1 MDILIISPKN
11 SKIEN
16 LLVSITVEHKIFT
29 TDNFLKGLALYNKI
43 RPSVLFI
50 DYALPQINGVTF
62 CQILRDMMV
71 KDSISYK
78 DLTIFMLLSASQI
91 KEDFTQL
98 SSLNIKFFIEEP
110 MNEALFKLQMMNFFS
125 NFKTGFD
132 TTLEESVKRAQI
144 SQAST
149 LPDFIENENLSVNY
163 IYSPFL
169 NLSGDLFNYWLEED
183 ILYGYLFDCK
193 GHDLT
198 AWRQT
203 AKIKTIFN
211 YAFRF
216 YNKGIFKSL
225 IDVMN
230 NVNEEV
236 LYQMDA
242 DQDKGSY
249 VVAIIFKLDIKS
261 GRFCYIPAGLPSL
274 YVKNE
279 KAYREVSLCSDILG
293 FSAAPKFEEEYLNLN
308 DKNELILCTDGLSEL
323 LEYEQKSKDNKK
335 DDITA
340 IFINLKN
347 VSDSDTKEK
356 EG

>member
-1 MDILIISPKN
+1 MDILIISKGYN
-11 SKIEN
+11 KIEN
-16 LLVSITVEHKIFT
+16 LLVSITVEHKIFK
-29 TDNFLKGLALYNKI
+29 TDIFLEGLALYNKI

-50 DYALPQINGVTF
+50 DYTLPQINGVTF

-78 DLTIFMLLSASQI
+78 DLTIFMLLPTSCI
-91 KEDFTQL
+91 KEDFAEL
-98 SSLNIKFFIEEP
+98 SSLNIKFFIEKP
-110 MNEALFKLQMMNFFS
+110 INEMLFKLQMKNFFS

-144 SQAST
+144 SQALT
-149 LPDFIENENLSVNY
+149 LPDFIDNEKLSVSY
-163 IYSPFL
+163 IYSPYL